1 MVGKEA
7 GRAMTA
13 SGESASEVFLGVDG
27 GSSGTRALVVDRQA
41 RALGYGEG
49 GNANH
54 AGIGYDR
61 AVTHVWTAAAQAC
74 AAAGIAPE
82 CLTLSDFALAGT
94 DTIDDERALGS
105 RIGNL
110 LHAGRWA
117 LSNDV
122 WAGLRAGS
130 ISGIGVAVN
139 CGSGCGAVGRNADNR
154 YEMIP
159 DLGYIYGDS
168 GGGVQIGRDAVRA
181 VVRAWDGRGEPTALT
196 GPILALAG
204 QPDVA
209 SLYLALYREAVP
221 NDMLRR
227 ATRLVFT
234 VAAEGDAVALRILHG
249 IGYELGLSGAALAR
263 RLGMETAEFTFVLTG
278 GTFRTLDSPLAHATI
293 ARMRETAPL
302 CRPTLPLVQPVA
314 AAALLALDR
323 AGYPVDESH
332 YLRLQEQGY
341 GWHPSERY

>member
-1 MVGKEA
+1 
-7 GRAMTA
+7 MTA
-13 SGESASEVFLGVDG
+13 SDGIALDVFLGVDG

-41 RALGYGEG
+41 RTLGYGEG

-61 AVTHVWTAAAQAC
+61 AVAHVGRAVAQAC
-74 AAAGIAPE
+74 DAVGIEPE
-82 CLTLSDFALAGT
+82 RLAMAYFALAGT
-94 DTIDDERALGS
+94 DTIDDDRALAS
-105 RIGNL
+105 RL
-110 LHAGRWA
+110 ARLVPAERMV

-130 ISGIGVAVN
+130 SSGIGVAVN
-139 CGSGCGAVGRNADNR
+139 CGSGCGAVGRNAAGR

-196 GPILALAG
+196 APILALAG

-209 SLYLALYREAVP
+209 SLYLALYREEVP
-221 NDMLRR
+221 DGMLRR
-227 ATRLVFT
+227 ATRLVF
-234 VAAEGDAVALRILHG
+234 AAAAADDAVALRILHG
-249 IGYELGLSGAALAR
+249 IGDELGLSGAALAH
-263 RLGMETAEFTFVLTG
+263 RLGMEDRDFAFVLTG
-278 GTFRTLDSPLAHATI
+278 GTFRTLDSPLALAAI
-293 ARMRETAPL
+293 ARMRRTAPY

-323 AGYPVDESH
+323 AGFPVDESH

-341 GWHPSERY
+341 GWHARERY